1 MKLIL
6 WTCWLFFVII
16 ILNEMIGIIEIS
28 ELFSYIS
35 SFSLAYAH
43 VYNLKYCQCKDGDCC
58 ND

>member
-16 ILNEMIGIIEIS
+16 ILNEMIEIIEIS

-35 SFSLAYAH
+35 AFSLAYAH